1 MFDKLKNKKMYSYFD
16 YVNEPWGRLFYLC
29 AWKQL
34 PELKGK
40 KILDFG
46 SGFGITAEHFS
57 KNNEVIAVEPSED
70 MIKIGS
76 KAVINFKQIMGG
88 LENLKQFAD
97 NSFDC
102 IICHNVF
109 EYVEDKKKILTEFS
123 RILKNDGFVSVIKH
137 NKAGRIMQ
145 KAVFDYD
152 IEAVRTLL
160 NGGVNKSRNFGE
172 IKTYEDTELSVD
184 DFIIDKCYGICALY
198 GLQNNEIKYKDG
210 WLETM
215 LEIETEVSEKEE
227 FRSIAFFH
235 HLILVKSPT
244 VTTS

>member
-1 MFDKLKNKKMYSYFD
+1 MFDRLKNKKLYSYFD

-46 SGFGITAEHFS
+46 SGFGITAEHLS
-57 KNNEVIAVEPSED
+57 KDNEVIAVEPSED
-70 MIKIGS
+70 IIKIGGKT
-76 KAVINFKQIMGG
+76 KANFKQIIGG
-88 LENLKQFAD
+88 LEALNQFAD
-97 NSFDC
+97 GTFDC

-109 EYVEDKKKILTEFS
+109 EYVDDRNIFLTEFS
-123 RILKNDGFVSVIKH
+123 RILKNDGFVSIVKH

-152 IEAVRTLL
+152 IEAVKTLL
-160 NGGVNKSRNFGE
+160 NGGVNTSRNFGE
-172 IKTYEDTELSVD
+172 IKTYEVTDLLVGN
-184 DFIIDKCYGICALY
+184 FIIDKCYGICALY

-210 WLETM
+210 WQETM
-215 LEIETEVSEKEE
+215 LEIETAVSEKEE
-227 FRSIAFFH
+227 FRNIAFFH
-235 HLILVKSPT
+235 HVILRK
-244 VTTS
+244 